1 MIGYYVAVENLKI
14 ILLKQKAPIYPLF
27 KFKH

>member
-1 MIGYYVAVENLKI
+1 MIDYYVAVKNLKI
-14 ILLKQKAPIYPLF
+14 ILLKKKAPIYPLF